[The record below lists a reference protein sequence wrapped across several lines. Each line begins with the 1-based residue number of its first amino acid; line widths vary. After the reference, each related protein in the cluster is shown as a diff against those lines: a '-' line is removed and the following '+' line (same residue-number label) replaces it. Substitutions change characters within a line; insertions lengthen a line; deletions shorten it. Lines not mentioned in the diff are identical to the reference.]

1 MQIALPSLALLL
13 SGLAAAQNSSSLAP
27 TLSAYEQIRNTLAT
41 EAFLLDT
48 RDLTNLGQVYTDD
61 ATIQFGSEEPHSGIA
76 DIIAF
81 EQVALNNTF
90 TLVHTYVN
98 SLISFS
104 EDGSANS
111 TSYATWNKLG
121 NVNDGYFQQTWA
133 KYFDTLVQADGTW
146 KFQTRTVQILFGPLS
161 SNLTDG
167 GL

>member
-1 MQIALPSLALLL
+1 MQLSLPTLTLLF
-13 SGLAAAQNSSSLAP
+13 SSLAAAQNLSGSVP

-61 ATIQFGSEEPHSGIA
+61 ATIQFGADEPHSGLA

-98 SLISFS
+98 SLISFN

-111 TSYATWNKLG
+111 TS
-121 NVNDGYFQQTWA
+121 
-133 KYFDTLVQADGTW
+133 
-146 KFQTRTVQILFGPLS
+146 
-161 SNLTDG
+161 
-167 GL
+167 